1 MKKNLTIAHGMRNVT
16 LLLLLLMIPV
26 MRLLAG
32 PVSETQARQKARTFL
47 MEHGRKADVLNGRQ
61 AVKGHRAPAANANYY
76 VFNLGE
82 ADGFV
87 VVSGDDRTTPILG
100 YSDTGNI
107 NFDDMPDG
115 LRYLLEGYE
124 QQMEVLASDAYAG
137 DNGNETPRRTDIAP
151 MIKTQWNQGKPYNDL
166 CPLIDGERTV
176 TGCVATSM
184 AQVMNYHKYPTAST
198 TSIPS
203 YSVTTKDKNKASYT
217 LNVAGLKATT
227 FSWNDMLNNYTPM
240 NPTTGKKEVAGTD
253 AQKQA
258 VAKLMQYCGSSIEMV
273 YGLGSNGGSAAYQE
287 VVPYALTTYFGYDGG
302 MYHAYR
308 KNYSYE
314 AWVTMIYNEL
324 AASRPVILGG
334 QSCGGGHSF
343 VCDGYKYE
351 NESDYFHINW
361 GWGGVSDGFF
371 LLSLLNPDE
380 QGVGGSSTLDGFSF
394 GQDAVVGIRPPVEG
408 NADNVLA
415 LDALH
420 FSSPDGAL
428 SSKVFTREKA
438 SDSFTGINLY
448 FCVWNPNRD
457 NSLFDA
463 QVQLVNADNQ
473 LVAQL
478 STVNDWVLTFSKN
491 YYENTTVTIPSTVKD
506 GTYYIKVKSR
516 IHGNDE
522 WQECYEGDAFK
533 LTATIKDN
541 NLTIDVPIAENV
553 LPASATLEVSG
564 NKRTGSEQT
573 ITATITGGSGNY
585 QGDVL
590 LKVNNQYV
598 MGKVVSVPAGETVT
612 VPFSYIPFQAG
623 KNTISLVNQT
633 NETNE
638 KIIGTSE
645 EVDMTLD
652 LKNNGSNTPIVIK
665 SNGVST
671 DVIMS
676 GRTLYTDG
684 DWNTICLPFDVTD
697 GDDSDGVTF
706 SGTALEGAEARTLVS
721 SSYANG
727 NLTLTFG
734 DPVTTIEAGRAYII
748 KWKKAADYV
757 DDNAHNIVEPTFSKV
772 TIKSDKDGGFV
783 DAVTDYVDFIGL
795 YRFKTV
801 TDDNHSILFVGA
813 GNTLYWPMEGAT
825 LGACRAYFILK
836 NGLTVGDLAGA
847 RMLFDE
853 ETTEI
858 KFLDDSKD
866 VITPWFSLD
875 GRRLGGKP
883 TQKGLYIHNGKKVVV
898 P

>member
-1 MKKNLTIAHGMRNVT
+1 MKKNLTIAHGMMRVT

-26 MRLLAG
+26 VRLLAG
-32 PVSETQARQKARTFL
+32 PVSETQARQKARSFL
-47 MEHGRKADVLNGRQ
+47 MEHGRKADALNGRQ

-100 YSDTGNI
+100 YSDTGSI

-166 CPLIDGERTV
+166 CPMINGERTV

-203 YSVTTKDKNKASYT
+203 YSVTTKDKNKASY
-217 LNVAGLKATT
+217 
-227 FSWNDMLNNYTPM
+227 
-240 NPTTGKKEVAGTD
+240 KKEVAGTD

-748 KWKKAADYV
+748 KWEKAADYV

-783 DAVTDYVDFIGL
+783 DAVTDYVDFIGI

-813 GNTLYWPMEGAT
+813 GNTLYWPMKGAT

>member
-47 MEHGRKADVLNGRQ
+47 MEHGRKADALNGRQ

-100 YSDTGNI
+100 YSDTGSI

-124 QQMEVLASDAYAG
+124 QQMEVLASDTNAG
-137 DNGNETPRRTDIAP
+137 DNGNETPRRTDIDKL
-151 MIKTQWNQGKPYNDL
+151 INTQWNQGEPYNDL
-166 CPLIDGERTV
+166 CPMINGERTV

-184 AQVMNYHKYPTAST
+184 AQVMNYHQYPTAST
-198 TSIPS
+198 AAIPS
-203 YSVTTKDKNKASYT
+203 YSVTTEDKNRDSYD
-217 LNVAGLKATT
+217 LEVAALDATT
-227 FSWNDMLNNYTPM
+227 FSWGDMLDNYTPV

-258 VAKLMQYCGSSIEMV
+258 VAKLMQYCGSSIEMI
-273 YGLGSNGGSAAYQE
+273 YGLGSNDGSAAYSE
-287 VVPYALTTYFGYDGG
+287 AVPYALTTYFGYDGG

-308 KNYSYE
+308 RNYSYE

-361 GWGGVSDGFF
+361 GWGGLSDGFF
-371 LLSLLNPDE
+371 LLSLLNPIE
-380 QGVGGSSTLDGFSF
+380 QGIGGSSTLDGFSF
-394 GQDAVVGIRPPVEG
+394 EQDAIVGIRPPVEG
-408 NADNVLA
+408 NADHVLA

-428 SSKVFTREKA
+428 SSKDFTREKA

-448 FCVWNPNRD
+448 FFVWNLNRD

-463 QVQLVNADNQ
+463 QVQLVNDKGEW
-473 LVAQL
+473 VETL
-478 STVNDWVLTFSKN
+478 STVDN
-491 YYENTTVTIPSTVKD
+491 YNLELFYGCGNNVAVTIPSSVGD

-516 IHGNDE
+516 IHETNE
-522 WQECYEGDAFK
+522 WQECYDGDALK
-533 LTATIKDN
+533 LTATITGN
-541 NLTIDVPIAENV
+541 NLTIDVPITANV

-590 LKVNNQYV
+590 LKVNNQDV
-598 MGKVVSVPAGETVT
+598 MGKVVSAPSGETVT
-612 VPFSYIPFQAG
+612 VTFSYIPFQAG
-623 KNTISLVNQT
+623 KNTISLVDLAT
-633 NETNE
+633 NE
-638 KIIGTSE
+638 IIGTSE
-645 EVDMTLD
+645 GVDMTLD

-706 SGTALEGAEARTLVS
+706 SKTALEGAEARTLVS

-727 NLTLTFG
+727 DLTLTFS

-748 KWKKAADYV
+748 KWEKAADYV

-772 TIKSDKDGGFV
+772 TIKSDEDGGFV
-783 DAVTDYVDFIGL
+783 DVETDYVDFLGI
-795 YRFKTV
+795 YSFRTV

-813 GNTLYWPMEGAT
+813 GNTLYWPMKGAT
-825 LGACRAYFILK
+825 LGACRAYFKLK

>member
-1 MKKNLTIAHGMRNVT
+1 MKKNLTIAHGMRSVT

-26 MRLLAG
+26 VRLLAG
-32 PVSETQARQKARTFL
+32 PVSEAQARQKARTFL
-47 MEHGRKADVLNGRQ
+47 MEHGRKADALNGRQ

-100 YSDTGNI
+100 YSDTGSI

-137 DNGNETPRRTDIAP
+137 DYRNSSPLRASALADIAP
-151 MIKTQWNQGKPYNDL
+151 MISTQWSQGEPYNDL

-184 AQVMNYHKYPTAST
+184 AQVMNYYKYPTAST
-198 TSIPS
+198 AAIPS
-203 YSVTTKDKNKASYT
+203 YSVTTEDKNRASYN
-217 LNVAGLKATT
+217 LDVAALDATT
-227 FSWNDMLNNYTPM
+227 FSWGDMLDNYTSE
-240 NPTTGKKEVAGTD
+240 NSGTD

-258 VAKLMQYCGSSIEMV
+258 VAKLMQYCGSSIEMF
-273 YGLGSNGGSAAYQE
+273 YGLGSNGGSEAYQE
-287 VVPYALTTYFGYDGG
+287 DVPYALTTYFGYDGG
-302 MYHAYR
+302 VRYANRM
-308 KNYSYE
+308 NYSYE
-314 AWVTMIYNEL
+314 AWVNMIHSEL
-324 AASRPVILGG
+324 KASRPVILGG

-361 GWGGVSDGFF
+361 GWGGASDGFF

-380 QGVGGSSTLDGFSF
+380 QGIGGSSTLDGFSF
-394 GQDAVVGIRPPVEG
+394 GQVAIVGIRPPVEG

-428 SSKVFTREKA
+428 SSKDFTREKA
-438 SDSFTGINLY
+438 SDSFTDINLY
-448 FCVWNPNRD
+448 FCLWNLNRG

-463 QVQLVNADNQ
+463 AVQLVNDKGE
-473 LVAQL
+473 LVETL
-478 STVNDWVLTFSKN
+478 STVDNFNLGFSYGCGN
-491 YYENTTVTIPSTVKD
+491 NVAVTIPSSVGG

-516 IHGNDE
+516 IHGNDI
-522 WQECYEGDAFK
+522 WQECYDGDAFK
-533 LTATIKDN
+533 LTATITDN
-541 NLTIDVPIAENV
+541 KLTIDVPIPSNV
-553 LPASATLEVSG
+553 LPKSATIEVSG

-585 QGDVL
+585 QGDVI
-590 LKVNNQYV
+590 LKVNNQDV
-598 MGKVVSVPAGETVT
+598 MGKVVSAPSGETITVT
-612 VPFSYIPFQAG
+612 FSYIPFQAG
-623 KNTISLVNQT
+623 KNTISLVDRVT
-633 NETNE
+633 NE
-638 KIIGTSE
+638 IIGTSK
-645 EVDMTLD
+645 EVNMTLD
-652 LKNNGSNTPIVIK
+652 LKNNGRNTPIVIN

-748 KWKKAADYV
+748 KWEKAADYV

-772 TIKSDKDGGFV
+772 TIKSDEDGGYV
-783 DAVTDYVDFIGL
+783 DAVTDYVDFLGI
-795 YRFKTV
+795 YRFV
-801 TDDNHSILFVGA
+801 TFTADNHSILFVGA

-825 LGACRAYFILK
+825 LGACRAYFKLK

>member
-26 MRLLAG
+26 VRLLAG

-100 YSDTGNI
+100 YSNTGSI

-137 DNGNETPRRTDIAP
+137 DYRNSSPLRASALADIAP
-151 MIKTQWNQGKPYNDL
+151 MISTQWSQGEPYNDL

-184 AQVMNYHKYPTAST
+184 AQVMNYHQYPTAST
-198 TSIPS
+198 TAIPS
-203 YSVTTKDKNKASYT
+203 YSVTTEDKNRASYN
-217 LNVAGLKATT
+217 LDVAALDATT
-227 FSWNDMLNNYTPM
+227 FSWGDMLDNYTSE
-240 NPTTGKKEVAGTD
+240 NSGTD

-273 YGLGSNGGSAAYQE
+273 YGLGSNGGSAAYSE
-287 VVPYALTTYFGYDGG
+287 AVPYALTTYFGYDGG

-308 KNYSYE
+308 RNYSYE

-324 AASRPVILGG
+324 AARRPVILGG

-361 GWGGVSDGFF
+361 GWGGLSDGFF

-380 QGVGGSSTLDGFSF
+380 QGVGGSSTLDGFSYW
-394 GQDAVVGIRPPVEG
+394 QDAIVGIQRPVAD

-428 SSKVFTREKA
+428 SSKDFTREKA

-448 FCVWNPNRD
+448 FYVWNSNRD

-463 QVQLVNADNQ
+463 QVQLVNDKSEW
-473 LVAQL
+473 VETL
-478 STVNDWVLTFSKN
+478 STVDNCNLERF
-491 YYENTTVTIPSTVKD
+491 YGCENNVAVTIPSSVGD

-516 IHGNDE
+516 IHGTNE
-522 WQECYEGDAFK
+522 WQECYDGDALK
-533 LTATIKDN
+533 LTATIAGN
-541 NLTIDVPIAENV
+541 NLTINVPIAENV

-585 QGDVL
+585 QGDIL
-590 LKVNNQYV
+590 LMVNNQYV

-623 KNTISLVNQT
+623 KNTISLVDLGT
-633 NETNE
+633 NE
-638 KIIGTSE
+638 IIGTSE

-652 LKNNGSNTPIVIK
+652 LKNNGSNTPIVIN

-706 SGTALEGAEARTLVS
+706 SGTALKGAEARTLVS

-748 KWKKAADYV
+748 KWEKAADYV

-772 TIKSDKDGGFV
+772 TIKSDEDGGFV
-783 DAVTDYVDFIGL
+783 DAETDYVDFLGI
-795 YRFKTV
+795 YRFRTV

-813 GNTLYWPMEGAT
+813 GNTLYWPMKGAT
-825 LGACRAYFILK
+825 LGACRAYFKLK

>member
-1 MKKNLTIAHGMRNVT
+1 MKKNLTIAHGMMRVT

-32 PVSETQARQKARTFL
+32 PVSETQARQKARSFL
-47 MEHGRKADVLNGRQ
+47 MEHGRKADALNGRQ

-100 YSDTGNI
+100 YSDTGSI

-137 DNGNETPRRTDIAP
+137 DNGNETPRRTDIDKL
-151 MIKTQWNQGKPYNDL
+151 INTQWSQGEPYNDL
-166 CPLIDGERTV
+166 CPMINGERTV

-184 AQVMNYHKYPTAST
+184 AQVMNYHQYPTAST
-198 TSIPS
+198 TAIPS
-203 YSVTTKDKNKASYT
+203 YSVTTEDKNRDSYD
-217 LNVAGLKATT
+217 LEVAALDATT
-227 FSWNDMLNNYTPM
+227 FSWGDMLDNYTSE
-240 NPTTGKKEVAGTD
+240 NSGTD

-258 VAKLMQYCGSSIEMV
+258 VAKLMQYCGSSIEMI
-273 YGLGSNGGSAAYQE
+273 YGLGSNGGSAAYSE
-287 VVPYALTTYFGYDGG
+287 AVPYALTTYFGYDGG

-308 KNYSYE
+308 RNYSYE

-324 AASRPVILGG
+324 AARRPVILGG

-361 GWGGVSDGFF
+361 GWGGLSDGFF

-380 QGVGGSSTLDGFSF
+380 QGVGGSSTLDGFSYW
-394 GQDAVVGIRPPVEG
+394 QDAIVGIQRPVAD

-428 SSKVFTREKA
+428 SSKDFTREKA

-448 FCVWNPNRD
+448 FYVWNSNRD

-463 QVQLVNADNQ
+463 QVQLVNDKGEW
-473 LVAQL
+473 VETL
-478 STVNDWVLTFSKN
+478 STVDNCNLERF
-491 YYENTTVTIPSTVKD
+491 YGCENNVAVTIPSSVGD

-516 IHGNDE
+516 IHGTNE
-522 WQECYEGDAFK
+522 WQECYDGDALK
-533 LTATIKDN
+533 LTATIAGN
-541 NLTIDVPIAENV
+541 NLTINVPIAENV

-585 QGDVL
+585 QGDIL
-590 LKVNNQYV
+590 LMVNNQYV

-623 KNTISLVNQT
+623 KNTISLVDLDT
-633 NETNE
+633 NE
-638 KIIGTSE
+638 IIGTSE

-652 LKNNGSNTPIVIK
+652 LKNNGSNTPIVIN

-706 SGTALEGAEARTLVS
+706 SKTALEGAEARTLVS

-748 KWKKAADYV
+748 KWEKAADYV

-772 TIKSDKDGGFV
+772 TIKSDEDGGFV
-783 DAVTDYVDFIGL
+783 DVETDYVDFLGI
-795 YRFKTV
+795 YSHRTFTK
-801 TDDNHSILFVGA
+801 DNHSILFVGA
-813 GNTLYWPMEGAT
+813 GNTLYWPMKGAT
-825 LGACRAYFILK
+825 LGACRAYFKLK
-836 NGLTVGDLAGA
+836 NGLTVGDLAEA

>member
-1 MKKNLTIAHGMRNVT
+1 MKKNLTIAHGMMRVT

-32 PVSETQARQKARTFL
+32 PVSETQARQKARSFL

-100 YSDTGNI
+100 YSDTGSI

-166 CPLIDGERTV
+166 CPMINGERTV

-198 TSIPS
+198 TAIPS
-203 YSVTTKDKNKASYT
+203 YSVTTKDKNKASYN
-217 LNVAGLKATT
+217 LDVAALDATT
-227 FSWNDMLNNYTPM
+227 FSWGDMLDNYTPV

-258 VAKLMQYCGSSIEMV
+258 VAKLMQYCGSSSIEMV

-287 VVPYALTTYFGYDGG
+287 AVPYALTTYFGYDGG

-420 FSSPDGAL
+420 FRSPDGAL
-428 SSKVFTREKA
+428 SSKDFTREKA
-438 SDSFTGINLY
+438 SDNFTGINLY
-448 FCVWNPNRD
+448 FYVWNFNRD

-463 QVQLVNADNQ
+463 QVQLVNDKGE
-473 LVAQL
+473 LVVTL
-478 STVNDWVLTFSKN
+478 STVDNCNLGPFDGCGKN
-491 YYENTTVTIPSTVKD
+491 VAVTIPSSVEG

-516 IHGNDE
+516 IHGTNG
-522 WQECYEGDAFK
+522 WQECYDGDAFK
-533 LTATIKDN
+533 LTATITGN
-541 NLTIDVPIAENV
+541 NLTINVPITENV
-553 LPASATLEVSG
+553 LPASTSLAVSG

-585 QGDVL
+585 QGDVR

-598 MGKVVSVPAGETVT
+598 MGKVVSVPSGETVT
-612 VPFSYIPFQAG
+612 VTFSYIPFQAG
-623 KNTISLVNQT
+623 KNTISLVDLAT
-633 NETNE
+633 NE
-638 KIIGTSE
+638 IIGTSE

-671 DVIMS
+671 EWS
-676 GRTLYTDG
+676 HALYG
-684 DWNTICLPFDVTD
+684 WR
-697 GDDSDGVTF
+697 
-706 SGTALEGAEARTLVS
+706 LEYHLSAFRCH
-721 SSYANG
+721 
-727 NLTLTFG
+727 
-734 DPVTTIEAGRAYII
+734 R
-748 KWKKAADYV
+748 W
-757 DDNAHNIVEPTFSKV
+757 
-772 TIKSDKDGGFV
+772 
-783 DAVTDYVDFIGL
+783 
-795 YRFKTV
+795 
-801 TDDNHSILFVGA
+801 
-813 GNTLYWPMEGAT
+813 
-825 LGACRAYFILK
+825 
-836 NGLTVGDLAGA
+836 
-847 RMLFDE
+847 
-853 ETTEI
+853 
-858 KFLDDSKD
+858 
-866 VITPWFSLD
+866 
-875 GRRLGGKP
+875 
-883 TQKGLYIHNGKKVVV
+883 
-898 P
+898 

>member
-1 MKKNLTIAHGMRNVT
+1 MKKNLTIAHGMMRVT
-16 LLLLLLMIPV
+16 LLLLSLMIPV
-26 MRLLAG
+26 VRLLAG
-32 PVSETQARQKARTFL
+32 PVSETQARQKARSFL

-100 YSDTGNI
+100 YSDTGSI

-166 CPLIDGERTV
+166 CPLINGERTV

-184 AQVMNYHKYPTAST
+184 AQVMNYHQYPTAST
-198 TSIPS
+198 TAIPS

-217 LNVAGLKATT
+217 LNVAGLEATT
-227 FSWNDMLNNYTPM
+227 FSWNDMLDNYTPV

-308 KNYSYE
+308 RNYSYE

-361 GWGGVSDGFF
+361 GWGGTSDGFF

-394 GQDAVVGIRPPVEG
+394 GQAAIVGIRPPVEG

-428 SSKVFTREKA
+428 SSKDFTREKA

-448 FCVWNPNRD
+448 FYVWNPNRD

-463 QVQLVNADNQ
+463 QVQLVNDKGE
-473 LVAQL
+473 LVETL
-478 STVNDWVLTFSKN
+478 STVDNCNLGPFDDCGKN
-491 YYENTTVTIPSTVKD
+491 VAVTIPSSVGD

-516 IHGNDE
+516 IHGNDI
-522 WQECYEGDAFK
+522 WQECYNGDALK
-533 LTATIKDN
+533 LTATIAGN
-541 NLTIDVPIAENV
+541 NLTINVPIAENV

-706 SGTALEGAEARTLVS
+706 SGTALKGAEARTLVS

-727 NLTLTFG
+727 NLTLTFS

-772 TIKSDKDGGFV
+772 TIKSGDDGGFV

-795 YRFKTV
+795 YRFRTV
-801 TDDNHSILFVGA
+801 TDDNHSVLFVGA
-813 GNTLYWPMEGAT
+813 GNTLYWPMKGAT

-883 TQKGLYIHNGKKVVV
+883 TQKGLYIRNGKKVVV

>member
-1 MKKNLTIAHGMRNVT
+1 MKKNLTIVHGMMRVT

-61 AVKGHRAPAANANYY
+61 SVKGHRAPAANANYY

-100 YSDTGNI
+100 YSDTGSI

-137 DNGNETPRRTDIAP
+137 DNGNETPHRKDIDKL
-151 MIKTQWNQGKPYNDL
+151 IKTQWSQGEPYNDL
-166 CPLIDGERTV
+166 CPMINGERTV

-198 TSIPS
+198 TAIPS
-203 YSVTTKDKNKASYT
+203 YSFTTEDKNRASYT
-217 LNVAGLKATT
+217 LNVAGLDATT
-227 FSWNDMLNNYTPM
+227 FSWNDMLDNYTPA
-240 NPTTGKKEVAGTD
+240 NPTTGKKEVTGTD

-258 VAKLMQYCGSSIEMV
+258 VAQLMQYCGSSIEMI
-273 YGLGSNGGSAAYQE
+273 YGLASNGGSAAYQE
-287 VVPYALTTYFGYDGG
+287 AVPYALTTYFGYDGG

-308 KNYSYE
+308 RNYSYE

-324 AASRPVILGG
+324 AAKRPVILGG

-361 GWGGVSDGFF
+361 GWGGLSDGFF

-380 QGVGGSSTLDGFSF
+380 QGIGGSSTLDGFSF
-394 GQDAVVGIRPPVEG
+394 GQDVIVGIRPPVEG

-428 SSKVFTREKA
+428 SSKDFTREKA

-448 FCVWNPNRD
+448 FYVWNLNRD

-463 QVQLVNADNQ
+463 QVQLVNDKGE
-473 LVAQL
+473 LVETL
-478 STVNDWVLTFSKN
+478 STVENLNLGLFYDSKKN
-491 YYENTTVTIPSTVKD
+491 VTVTIPSTVDD

-516 IHGNDE
+516 IHGNNE
-522 WQECYEGDAFK
+522 WQECYDGDAFK
-533 LTATIKDN
+533 LTATITGNK
-541 NLTIDVPIAENV
+541 LTIDVPIVENV

-564 NKRTGSEQT
+564 DHRTGSEQT
-573 ITATITGGSGNY
+573 ITATFTGGSGNY

-598 MGKVVSVPAGETVT
+598 MGKVVSVPAGKTVT

-623 KNTISLVNQT
+623 KNTISLVNFSS
-633 NETNE
+633 E
-638 KIIGTSE
+638 KEIGSSV

-652 LKNNGSNTPIVIK
+652 LKNNGSNTSTVIK
-665 SNGVST
+665 SNGATT

-697 GDDSDGVTF
+697 GDDKDGVTF
-706 SGTALEGAEARTLVS
+706 SKTALEGAEARTLVS

-727 NLTLTFG
+727 NLTLTFS
-734 DPVTTIEAGRAYII
+734 DPVTTIEAGKPYII

-757 DDNAHNIVEPTFSKV
+757 NDNAHNIVEPTFSKV
-772 TIKSDKDGGFV
+772 TIKSDEDGGFV
-783 DAVTDYVDFIGL
+783 DVETDYVDFLGI
-795 YRFKTV
+795 YSHRTV
-801 TDDNHSILFVGA
+801 KEDEHSILFVGA
-813 GNTLYWPMEGAT
+813 GNKLNWPQKGAT
-825 LGACRAYFILK
+825 LGACRAYFKLK
-836 NGLTVGDLAGA
+836 NGLAVGDVAGA

-858 KFLDDSKD
+858 KFLDDSKE
-866 VITPWFSLD
+866 VTTPWFSLD

-883 TQKGLYIHNGKKVVV
+883 TQKGFYIHNGKKVVV

>member
-1 MKKNLTIAHGMRNVT
+1 M
-16 LLLLLLMIPV
+16 
-26 MRLLAG
+26 
-32 PVSETQARQKARTFL
+32 
-47 MEHGRKADVLNGRQ
+47 
-61 AVKGHRAPAANANYY
+61 
-76 VFNLGE
+76 
-82 ADGFV
+82 
-87 VVSGDDRTTPILG
+87 
-100 YSDTGNI
+100 
-107 NFDDMPDG
+107 
-115 LRYLLEGYE
+115 
-124 QQMEVLASDAYAG
+124 
-137 DNGNETPRRTDIAP
+137 
-151 MIKTQWNQGKPYNDL
+151 
-166 CPLIDGERTV
+166 
-176 TGCVATSM
+176 
-184 AQVMNYHKYPTAST
+184 
-198 TSIPS
+198 
-203 YSVTTKDKNKASYT
+203 
-217 LNVAGLKATT
+217 
-227 FSWNDMLNNYTPM
+227 
-240 NPTTGKKEVAGTD
+240 
-253 AQKQA
+253 
-258 VAKLMQYCGSSIEMV
+258 
-273 YGLGSNGGSAAYQE
+273 
-287 VVPYALTTYFGYDGG
+287 
-302 MYHAYR
+302 
-308 KNYSYE
+308 
-314 AWVTMIYNEL
+314 
-324 AASRPVILGG
+324 
-334 QSCGGGHSF
+334 
-343 VCDGYKYE
+343 
-351 NESDYFHINW
+351 
-361 GWGGVSDGFF
+361 
-371 LLSLLNPDE
+371 
-380 QGVGGSSTLDGFSF
+380 
-394 GQDAVVGIRPPVEG
+394 
-408 NADNVLA
+408 
-415 LDALH
+415 
-420 FSSPDGAL
+420 
-428 SSKVFTREKA
+428 
-438 SDSFTGINLY
+438 
-448 FCVWNPNRD
+448 
-457 NSLFDA
+457 
-463 QVQLVNADNQ
+463 NADNQ

-533 LTATIKDN
+533 LTATIKDD
-541 NLTIDVPIAENV
+541 NLTIDVPIPSNV
-553 LPASATLEVSG
+553 LPKSATIEVSG

-612 VPFSYIPFQAG
+612 VTFSYIPFQAG
-623 KNTISLVNQT
+623 KNTISLVNQ
-633 NETNE
+633 TNE

-706 SGTALEGAEARTLVS
+706 SGTALKGAEARTLVS

-748 KWKKAADYV
+748 KWEKAADYV
-757 DDNAHNIVEPTFSKV
+757 NDNAHNIVEPTFSKV
-772 TIKSDKDGGFV
+772 TIKSGDDGGFV
-783 DAVTDYVDFIGL
+783 DAVTDYVDFIGI
-795 YRFKTV
+795 YRFRTV

-813 GNTLYWPMEGAT
+813 GNTLYWPMKGAT

>member
-1 MKKNLTIAHGMRNVT
+1 MKKNLTIAHGMMRVT

-26 MRLLAG
+26 VRLLAG
-32 PVSETQARQKARTFL
+32 PVSETQARQKARSFL

-100 YSDTGNI
+100 YSDTGSI

-137 DNGNETPRRTDIAP
+137 DYRNETPRRTDIDKL
-151 MIKTQWNQGKPYNDL
+151 IKTKWNQGKPYNDL
-166 CPLIDGERTV
+166 CPMIDGERTV

-198 TSIPS
+198 TAIPS
-203 YSVTTKDKNKASYT
+203 YSVTTEDKNKASYD
-217 LNVAGLKATT
+217 LEVAALDATT
-227 FSWNDMLNNYTPM
+227 FSWGDMLDNYTPV

-258 VAKLMQYCGSSIEMV
+258 VAKLMQYCGSSIEMI
-273 YGLGSNGGSAAYQE
+273 YGLGSNGGSAACHE
-287 VVPYALTTYFGYDGG
+287 FVPDALTTYFGYDGG
-302 MYHAYR
+302 VRYANR
-308 KNYSYE
+308 RNYSYE
-314 AWVTMIYNEL
+314 AWVNMIYSEL
-324 AASRPVILGG
+324 KASRPVILGG
-334 QSCGGGHSF
+334 SSCGGGHSF

-361 GWGGVSDGFF
+361 GWGGTSDGFF
-371 LLSLLNPDE
+371 LLSLLNPIN
-380 QGVGGSSTLDGFSF
+380 QGIGGSSTLDGFSF
-394 GQDAVVGIRPPVEG
+394 WQDAIVGIQPPVAD
-408 NADNVLA
+408 NADYCLSLEVLR
-415 LDALH
+415 
-420 FSSPDGAL
+420 FYSPDGTLA
-428 SSKVFTREKA
+428 SKVFTRENA

-448 FCVWNPNRD
+448 YSLCNYNRA
-457 NSLFDA
+457 NTHFDA
-463 QVQLVNADNQ
+463 EVQLVNADNQ

-478 STVNDWVLTFSKN
+478 STVNDWVLTFNKN

-541 NLTIDVPIAENV
+541 NLTIDVPIPSNV
-553 LPASATLEVSG
+553 LPKSATIEVSG
-564 NKRTGSEQT
+564 NQRTGSEQT

-612 VPFSYIPFQAG
+612 VTFSYIPFQAG
-623 KNTISLVNQT
+623 KNTISLVNRT

-652 LKNNGSNTPIVIK
+652 LKNNGSNYSTVTK
-665 SNGVST
+665 SDGVST

-697 GDDSDGVTF
+697 GDDNDDVTF
-706 SGTALEGAEARTLVS
+706 SKTALEGAEARTLVS

-727 NLTLTFG
+727 DLTLTFS
-734 DPVTTIEAGRAYII
+734 DPVTTIEAGKPYII
-748 KWKKAADYV
+748 KWEKAADYV
-757 DDNAHNIVEPTFSKV
+757 NDNAHNIVEPTFSKV
-772 TIKSDKDGGFV
+772 TIKSGDDGGFV
-783 DAVTDYVDFIGL
+783 DVETDYVDFLGIYNFRPVL
-795 YRFKTV
+795 E
-801 TDDNHSILFVGA
+801 DEHSILFVGA
-813 GNTLYWPMEGAT
+813 GNTLYWPMKGAT
-825 LGACRAYFILK
+825 LGACRAYFKLK

>member
-1 MKKNLTIAHGMRNVT
+1 MKKNLTIAHGMRSVT

-26 MRLLAG
+26 VRLLAG
-32 PVSETQARQKARTFL
+32 PVSEAQARQKARTFL

-61 AVKGHRAPAANANYY
+61 AVKEHRAPAANANYY

-100 YSDTGNI
+100 YSDTGSI

-137 DNGNETPRRTDIAP
+137 DYRNSSPLRASALAYIAP
-151 MIKTQWNQGKPYNDL
+151 MISTQWSQGKPYNDL

-184 AQVMNYHKYPTAST
+184 AQVMNYYKYPTAST
-198 TSIPS
+198 TAIPS
-203 YSVTTKDKNKASYT
+203 YSFTTEDKNRASYN
-217 LNVAGLKATT
+217 LDVAALDATT
-227 FSWNDMLNNYTPM
+227 FSWGDMLDNYTSE
-240 NPTTGKKEVAGTD
+240 NSGTD

-258 VAKLMQYCGSSIEMV
+258 VAKLMQYCGSSIVMV

-287 VVPYALTTYFGYDGG
+287 DVPYALTTYFGYDGG
-302 MYHAYR
+302 VRYANRM
-308 KNYSYE
+308 NYSYE
-314 AWVTMIYNEL
+314 AWVNMIHSEL
-324 AASRPVILGG
+324 AASRPVILSG

-361 GWGGVSDGFF
+361 GWGGASDGFF

-380 QGVGGSSTLDGFSF
+380 QGIGGSSTLDGFSF
-394 GQDAVVGIRPPVEG
+394 GQGAIVGIRPPVEG

-428 SSKVFTREKA
+428 SSKDFTRERE
-438 SDSFTGINLY
+438 SDSFTDINLY
-448 FCVWNPNRD
+448 FCLWNLNRG

-463 QVQLVNADNQ
+463 QVQLVNDKGE
-473 LVAQL
+473 LVETL
-478 STVNDWVLTFSKN
+478 STVDNFNLGFSYGCGN
-491 YYENTTVTIPSTVKD
+491 NVAVTIPSSVGG

-516 IHGNDE
+516 IHGNDI
-522 WQECYEGDAFK
+522 WQECYDGDAFK
-533 LTATIKDN
+533 LTATITDN
-541 NLTIDVPIAENV
+541 KLTIDVPIPSNV
-553 LPASATLEVSG
+553 LPKSATIEVSG

-585 QGDVL
+585 QGDVM
-590 LKVNNQYV
+590 LKVNNQDV
-598 MGKVVSVPAGETVT
+598 MGKVVSAPSGETITVT
-612 VPFSYIPFQAG
+612 FSYIPFQAG
-623 KNTISLVNQT
+623 KNTISLVDRVT
-633 NETNE
+633 NE
-638 KIIGTSE
+638 IIGTSE

-652 LKNNGSNTPIVIK
+652 LKNNGRNTPIVIN

-748 KWKKAADYV
+748 KWEKAADYV

-772 TIKSDKDGGFV
+772 TIKSDEDGGFV
-783 DAVTDYVDFIGL
+783 DAVTDYVDFLGI
-795 YRFKTV
+795 YRFV
-801 TDDNHSILFVGA
+801 TFTADNHSILFVGA

-825 LGACRAYFILK
+825 LGACRAYFELK

-858 KFLDDSKD
+858 KFLDESKD